1 MYVIYNKCLIIL
13 NKQVTFLKQDGEAIG
28 INTMTLTSGIS
39 FALPADLAVDFL
51 NRAKRG
57 KCMSEKCFPRNM
69 YSPGLFYQWASYW
82 KSKSIKMSINRH
94 FWSIFFSKFLFLA
107 HMIQSSLLS
116 VCVVSVIVHIF
127 HIFFIF

>member
-1 MYVIYNKCLIIL
+1 MYPEYMKKACLIYIPVGVRDIFYKCLIIL

-57 KCMSEKCFPRNM
+57 KCMSEKCFPRNV
-69 YSPGLFYQWASYW
+69 YFPGLFYQ
-82 KSKSIKMSINRH
+82 
-94 FWSIFFSKFLFLA
+94 
-107 HMIQSSLLS
+107 
-116 VCVVSVIVHIF
+116 
-127 HIFFIF
+127 